1 VYYERE
7 KSEVDKRE
15 SESLSYEREN
25 VEVKRL
31 VGKKTVRG
39 KTYEYEYY
47 TLPLNLY
54 IPKHMVEKHGAKYY
68 LHYDEET
75 GTITIKPTEEKAS

>member
-1 VYYERE
+1 MLGKFGIRFKSTDLIFYLMKER
-7 KSEVDKRE
+7 V
-15 SESLSYEREN
+15 
-25 VEVKRL
+25 VEAKRL

-39 KTYEYEYY
+39 KTYEYEYF

-54 IPKHMVEKHGAKYY
+54 IPKSMVEKHGTKYY

-75 GTITIKPTEEKAS
+75 GTITIKPTEEK